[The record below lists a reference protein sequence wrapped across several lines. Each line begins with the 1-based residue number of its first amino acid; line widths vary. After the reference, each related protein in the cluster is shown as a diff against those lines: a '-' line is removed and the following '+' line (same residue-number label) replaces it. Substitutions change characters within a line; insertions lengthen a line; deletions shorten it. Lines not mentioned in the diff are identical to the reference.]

1 MDQNLEKLVELLEK
15 DREIFQMLRQC
26 PYEILR
32 RFEVKDYEADQFVLN
47 QGEIHNR
54 FYIIASGYV
63 DIYVESAHGKRY
75 LLCTYMKGDY
85 IGELE
90 IFKQTGYISRI
101 QSRGKVRILEL
112 DRTFFL
118 QWIRTDKNFNEY
130 MIKVTIKYIN
140 EYVEEVGVV
149 EDDNNIN
156 YLDIN
161 GNIDMYKA
169 IDLLDIYQKNV
180 IILLYFYKMTYKEV
194 GDILDMNESTIK
206 MYLRS
211 ALKNMKESII

>member
-1 MDQNLEKLVELLEK
+1 MEL
-15 DREIFQMLRQC
+15 
-26 PYEILR
+26 
-32 RFEVKDYEADQFVLN
+32 
-47 QGEIHNR
+47 
-54 FYIIASGYV
+54 S
-63 DIYVESAHGKRY
+63 
-75 LLCTYMKGDY
+75 LLKKAKKGDKKALKKLMINNSEY
-85 IGELE
+85 IYKLAFMHTKYEDDAK
-90 IFKQTGYISRI
+90 IIMKNTIAYINDNIYKLSKI
-101 QSRGKVRILEL
+101 
-112 DRTFFL
+112 
-118 QWIRTDKNFNEY
+118 KNF
-130 MIKVTIKYIN
+130 N

>member
-1 MDQNLEKLVELLEK
+1 MEL
-15 DREIFQMLRQC
+15 
-26 PYEILR
+26 
-32 RFEVKDYEADQFVLN
+32 
-47 QGEIHNR
+47 
-54 FYIIASGYV
+54 S
-63 DIYVESAHGKRY
+63 
-75 LLCTYMKGDY
+75 LLKKAKKGDKKALKKLMINKSEY
-85 IGELE
+85 IYKLAFMHTKYEDDAK
-90 IFKQTGYISRI
+90 IIMKNTIAYINDNIYKLSKI
-101 QSRGKVRILEL
+101 
-112 DRTFFL
+112 
-118 QWIRTDKNFNEY
+118 KNFNEY

>member
-1 MDQNLEKLVELLEK
+1 MEL
-15 DREIFQMLRQC
+15 
-26 PYEILR
+26 
-32 RFEVKDYEADQFVLN
+32 
-47 QGEIHNR
+47 
-54 FYIIASGYV
+54 S
-63 DIYVESAHGKRY
+63 
-75 LLCTYMKGDY
+75 LLKKAKKGDKKALKKLMINNSEY
-85 IGELE
+85 IYKLAFMHTKYEDDAK
-90 IFKQTGYISRI
+90 IIMKNTIAYINDNIYKLSKI
-101 QSRGKVRILEL
+101 
-112 DRTFFL
+112 
-118 QWIRTDKNFNEY
+118 KNFNEY

-149 EDDNNIN
+149 KDDNNIN

>member
-1 MDQNLEKLVELLEK
+1 MDQNLEKLVKLLEK

>member
-1 MDQNLEKLVELLEK
+1 M
-15 DREIFQMLRQC
+15 
-26 PYEILR
+26 
-32 RFEVKDYEADQFVLN
+32 
-47 QGEIHNR
+47 
-54 FYIIASGYV
+54 S
-63 DIYVESAHGKRY
+63 KR
-75 LLCTYMKGDY
+75 
-85 IGELE
+85 
-90 IFKQTGYISRI
+90 
-101 QSRGKVRILEL
+101 V
-112 DRTFFL
+112 FL
-118 QWIRTDKNFNEY
+118 QSKIKNFNEY